1 MTELSGRLVEDATGA
16 DDGPTYKVS
25 VLDRSISVLQAFT
38 VGVPHLTLAEI
49 SRATGL
55 HRSTVLRLLS
65 TLAHAGLVI
74 RDADT
79 GKYALGYEIIA
90 MAEVARAGSGIADW
104 ARPVMREIRDR
115 LNETVVL
122 SVRTGDYRVDIDQI
136 IANQPIRRVVTL
148 GEHKLLTFGAPSL
161 SILSGLPRG
170 QVEEIV
176 GRLRKKSLELYPSFD
191 EALLYE
197 RLERIR
203 ETGVHEQRSQYGPG
217 TWSGSFGIAGPVF
230 GRRGEVVAALGVSVP
245 SGRMTPDMRD
255 GLADAVRE
263 GCAAISARLG
273 SAGGAA

>member
-1 MTELSGRLVEDATGA
+1 MTELSGRLGDDAPATV
-16 DDGPTYKVS
+16 DGPAYKVS

-38 VGVPHLTLAEI
+38 VTTPHLTLAEI

-79 GKYALGYEIIA
+79 GRYALGYEIIA

-104 ARPVMREIRDR
+104 ARPVMREMRDR

-161 SILSGLPRG
+161 SILSGLPRA
-170 QVEEIV
+170 QVAEIV

-197 RLERIR
+197 RLARIR

-217 TWSGSFGIAGPVF
+217 TWSGSVGIAGPVH

-245 SGRMTPDMRD
+245 SGRMAPEMSER
-255 GLADAVRE
+255 LADAVRE
-263 GCAAISARLG
+263 GCAAIGARLG